1 MFQAQKQDLESMNSN
16 KSNHQALHQLVM
28 LQVNKV
34 GLESWQKLLKFHLMM
49 LEKDGSIFMKLQK
62 KLMNLES

>member
-1 MFQAQKQDLESMNSN
+1 MNSN

-34 GLESWQKLLKFHLMM
+34 GLESWRKLLKFHLMM
-49 LEKDGSIFMKLQK
+49 LEKDGLIFMKLQK